1 MVELRL
7 QLPIP
12 LIRNG
17 ALTINRF
24 LISKKRKKM
33 KKIEYVAPEMEVFKI
48 SSNAALLAGSDNIKE
63 DGEITPTPS
72 NPSDDDWGSDY

>member
-1 MVELRL
+1 
-7 QLPIP
+7 
-12 LIRNG
+12 
-17 ALTINRF
+17 
-24 LISKKRKKM
+24 M